1 MRYEE
6 LYHIFRAYDIRGIFN
21 RDLTVD
27 VVARIGMAVATYSH
41 TPYAVGGDTRGSTPA
56 IKHALISGM
65 LAAGVDVYDIGIT
78 PIGVAMYANVHK
90 GLGMAY
96 VTASHLPPEWNGIK
110 LCRPNGDPMV
120 GDDIYRI
127 RDIFMDKYGEIV
139 KADYKGT
146 GKYMKYDLMEEYA
159 GFIKELAEGTGVK
172 VVVDCC
178 NGATSL
184 LVPRLYRDIGHKVI
198 GINCDVDP
206 RFPAR
211 GSEPEP
217 ELLGKLSREVVE
229 NKFQAGVAFDG
240 DGDRTLFVDEKGRI
254 LSAEQAA
261 IVMLEGMGRGDVVAN
276 VECSMIIDEYVKEY
290 GGRIYRVP
298 VGRTYMIREMIRR
311 NAKLGVESSGH
322 YVVKGN
328 ANMDDGILTSIH
340 YLDAVANLGGEVADI
355 VPPKYPFKKI
365 KLPVDDAIKFKV
377 VDSLKERYI
386 NEYSSVETI
395 DGVRVNLDNG
405 WVLIRPSNTEPLIRI
420 TVEATSERIL
430 NKLLAS
436 FRREVEEEARK
447 LKV

>member
-1 MRYEE
+1 MGMRYEE

-127 RDIFMDKYGEIV
+127 RDIFMGKYGEII
-139 KADYKGT
+139 KADYKST

-261 IVMLEGMGRGDVVAN
+261 IVMLEGMGKGDVVAN

-298 VGRTYMIREMIRR
+298 
-311 NAKLGVESSGH
+311 
-322 YVVKGN
+322 
-328 ANMDDGILTSIH
+328 
-340 YLDAVANLGGEVADI
+340 
-355 VPPKYPFKKI
+355 
-365 KLPVDDAIKFKV
+365 
-377 VDSLKERYI
+377 
-386 NEYSSVETI
+386 
-395 DGVRVNLDNG
+395 
-405 WVLIRPSNTEPLIRI
+405 
-420 TVEATSERIL
+420 
-430 NKLLAS
+430 
-436 FRREVEEEARK
+436 
-447 LKV
+447 